1 MAYRVAYSI
10 MNMKHVPN
18 ILSLIRILLVG
29 VVLVL
34 FNLPYE
40 AQSDWIWFETT
51 VSPILVS
58 IAIVFAIA
66 SLTDWF
72 DGYLARR
79 FKVESTLGTLI
90 DPLAD
95 KLLVNITALGLAVS
109 FSWLPLNHL
118 AMPLWVIA
126 LWIMRDFTV
135 DGLRLVAASKAVII
149 PAHPIGKAKTVL
161 QIITIL
167 LLLINDAPFAGLGL
181 PHGFSITE
189 ILLYVTTLVS
199 VISGYFY
206 GIRHASLLKG

>member
-1 MAYRVAYSI
+1 

-34 FNLPYE
+34 FILPYE

-51 VSPILVS
+51 VSPILFS

-79 FKVESTLGTLI
+79 FKVESTLGKLI

-95 KLLVNITALGLAVS
+95 KLLVNITALGLVLS
-109 FSWLPLNHL
+109 FSWLPVNHL
-118 AMPLWVIA
+118 VMPFWMIA
-126 LWIMRDFTV
+126 LWIVRDFTV

-149 PAHPIGKAKTVL
+149 FAHPIGKAKTVL
-161 QIITIL
+161 QIIGL
-167 LLLINDAPFAGLGL
+167 LFLLINDAPFAWLGL
-181 PHGFSITE
+181 PAGFSITE
-189 ILLYVTTLVS
+189 IILYLATLVS
-199 VISGYFY
+199 LISGYFY
-206 GIRHASLLKG
+206 VIRHASLLKG